1 MRRKMK
7 NQKGFTLVEVMI
19 SMLIFA
25 IGILGMAPMMVTSMF
40 GNAYSREE
48 TQATVLA
55 QDKFEKLGKQA
66 SISPLPW
73 TETTNNLYTIY
84 SRDTRVDDNSTD
96 NTVPVGLYKM
106 RVTMSWTD
114 KAGKQ
119 RSLVFLTYKVK

>member
-7 NQKGFTLVEVMI
+7 NQKGFTLIEVMI

-55 QDKFEKLGKQA
+55 QDKFEKLAKQA

-73 TETTNNLYTIY
+73 TENTSNLYTIY
-84 SRDTRVDDNSTD
+84 SRNTRVDDNSTD
-96 NTVPVGLYKM
+96 AGVPVGLYKIK
-106 RVTMSWTD
+106 VTVNWTD
-114 KAGKQ
+114 KAGKT
-119 RSLVFLTYKVK
+119 RSLDFITYKTK